1 MFSSLKT
8 TFNPQLSGVLNL
20 PYFIIGQTG
29 DAALA
34 WGIPGEAKTAYV
46 EALAKWIGHKFY
58 HFIPSL
64 HIPDDLSGIPRLN
77 KADEFAKMVPIEFI
91 AACREA
97 GWVFF
102 FYEVNT
108 SRPEMRP
115 PLLSLLNEG
124 RVGSIQWH
132 PLTMRFAATNPEDW
146 APNSSPL
153 EASICNRMFH
163 WQWEFPAESFHEGLC
178 NGLQFKVNDVFPTIY
193 HEYMELMLPVIGKVT
208 SSFLKA
214 QPDCMRLTKAP
225 DEGVNA
231 YHSPRTWTKV
241 VRGLAA
247 AASCGAPFET
257 YGDIVKGWVGE
268 GCAAKFCTYLAARDL
283 YDIDELVDGT
293 AKPDCEKDRVDQ
305 LIHLPWCMVDNLEHR
320 ARRGVIEDKFCN
332 NVVEIMLDLGEHDL
346 LDCVVGP
353 MTKVAKVA
361 PEYSMPRKLATR
373 WDDLIEQVYA

>member
-1 MFSSLKT
+1 MFGSLKT
-8 TFNPQLSGVLNL
+8 NCNPALVNCLNL
-20 PYFIIGQTG
+20 PYWIVGQTG

-34 WGIPGEAKTAYV
+34 WGIPGEAKTAYI
-46 EALAKWIGHKFY
+46 EALAKWLKCKFY

-77 KADEFAKMVPIEFI
+77 KADEFAKMVPMEFI

-102 FYEVNT
+102 FDEVNT

-132 PLTMRFAATNPEDW
+132 PTTMRFAATNPEEW

-163 WQWEFPAESFHEGLC
+163 WQWEFPEESFSAGLRA
-178 NGLQFKVNDVFPTIY
+178 GLNFKVSGAFPTIDR
-193 HEYMELMLPVIGKVT
+193 EYMELMLPVLGTIT
-208 SSFLKA
+208 DSFLKA
-214 QPDCMRLTKAP
+214 QPDCKRLTKAP
-225 DEGVNA
+225 EEGVTA
-231 YHSPRTWTKV
+231 YPSPRAWTKV
-241 VRGLAA
+241 VRSLAA
-247 AASCGAPFET
+247 AASCGAP
-257 YGDIVKGWVGE
+257 YDAYAAIVKGWVGE

-293 AKPDCEKDRVDQ
+293 AKPNCEKDRVDQ

-320 ARRGVIEDKFCN
+320 ANRNALSEKQCN
-332 NVVEIMLDLGEHDL
+332 NVVGIMIDLGEHDL

-353 MTKVAKVA
+353 MTKISKIA
-361 PEYSMPRKLATR
+361 PDYSMPRPLADR
-373 WDDLIEQVYA
+373 WDDLVEQVYA